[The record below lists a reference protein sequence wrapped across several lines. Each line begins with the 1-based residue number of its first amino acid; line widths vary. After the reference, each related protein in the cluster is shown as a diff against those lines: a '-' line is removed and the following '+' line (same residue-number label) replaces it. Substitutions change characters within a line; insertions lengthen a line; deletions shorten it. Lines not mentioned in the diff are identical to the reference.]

1 MGPKTNGSCFRQ
13 ADDSRSAFF
22 FLIYYYYF
30 CKERT
35 TENYLVIGNETNN
48 LIDLKKK
55 ILGNLCTLIKT
66 LILKSKQFD
75 VEFSFQEKKKNERKE
90 IKRDEYV

>member
-1 MGPKTNGSCFRQ
+1 MS
-13 ADDSRSAFF
+13 
-22 FLIYYYYF
+22 
-30 CKERT
+30 KEGT
-35 TENYLVIGNETNN
+35 TENYLAIGNETNN

-75 VEFSFQEKKKNERKE
+75 MDVFIFQEKK
-90 IKRDEYV
+90 IKGKK